1 MSMNYDYVIVGAGA
15 AGCVLANRITA
26 DPNATVLLLEA
37 GGNDQNQVDIITP
50 SAFLTL
56 LKGSNDWGYYTEEQ
70 PQLNRRKIYW
80 PRGKVLGGSSSI
92 NAMVYIRGNKVD
104 FDHWGDLGNKGWS
117 FSDVLPYFKK
127 AENYENGDPFY
138 HGLAGPLNVTNLLR
152 PNQLSQTFIKAGL
165 EIGLSFNND
174 FNGIQQEGVGFYRVN
189 QLNGKRHSAAA
200 AYLHPCWKRTNLT
213 LKENAQATR
222 ILFENNCVTGL
233 EYVQNQNVQTVKV
246 NKEVLLCG
254 GTINSPQLLIL
265 SGIGP
270 AEQLRDLGI
279 PVVVD
284 LPGVGQNLHDHI
296 QVFVSYESKQ
306 PIDVDIASNI
316 GEAGGFTKTKPELSA
331 PDLQLIFVPVPDLN
345 YRSSSKSQGF
355 AIGTALTYPKSRGY
369 LALRSTNP
377 FDSPIIQPNY
387 LAVREDLEVLVEG
400 VKLVRRIANASVFD
414 KFRGQEK
421 FLGLA
426 AQCDEEISDYIRTMA
441 ETQFHPVGTCKMGND
456 HMSVVDAQLR
466 VYGTEGLRV
475 IDSSIMPVI
484 TRGNTYAATIM
495 IAEKAADIIG
505 K

>member
-1 MSMNYDYVIVGAGA
+1 MSVNYDYVIVGAGA

-26 DPNATVLLLEA
+26 DSNTTVLLLEA
-37 GGNDQNQVDIITP
+37 GGNDQNQTDIITP

-56 LKGSNDWGYYTEEQ
+56 LKGSNDWAYYTEEQ
-70 PQLNRRKIYW
+70 SQLNSRRIYW

-92 NAMVYIRGNKVD
+92 NAMVYIRGNKAD
-104 FDHWGDLGNKGWS
+104 FDHWQDLGSEGWS

-127 AENYENGDPFY
+127 AENYENGDPLY
-138 HGLAGPLNVTNLLR
+138 HGIAGPLNVSNLLR
-152 PNQLSQTFIKAGL
+152 PNELSQIFIKAGI
-165 EIGLSFNND
+165 EVGLSFNKD
-174 FNGIQQEGVGFYRVN
+174 FNGIQQEGVGLYRVN

-200 AYLHPCWKRTNLT
+200 AYLHPCWKRPNLT

-222 ILFENNCVTGL
+222 ILFENNRVIGL
-233 EYVQNQNVQTVKV
+233 EYIQNQNIQTIKV

-254 GTINSPQLLIL
+254 GTINSPQLLML
-265 SGIGP
+265 SGVGS
-270 AEQLRDLGI
+270 AEQLKNLGI
-279 PVVVD
+279 PVVTD
-284 LPGVGQNLHDHI
+284 IPGVGQNLHDHI

-345 YRSSSKSQGF
+345 YRTSSKSQGF

-369 LALRSTNP
+369 LALRSNNP
-377 FDSPIIQPNY
+377 FDPPIIQPNY
-387 LAVREDLEVLVEG
+387 LGVREDLDVLVEG
-400 VKLVRRIANASVFD
+400 VKLVRKIASASVFD
-414 KFRGQEK
+414 AFRGQEK
-421 FLGLA
+421 FLGFA
-426 AQCDEEISDYIRTMA
+426 EISDYIRAMA

-466 VYGTEGLRV
+466 VHGVDGLRV